1 MNVNIYTCVF
11 GTWCRIVSTATHLI
25 SLQHAATHCITLQ
38 HAATHFITLQHAAT
52 LYNTLHHTPDCTP
65 EALSCCAPA
74 RSRCITATTPA
85 FLSTITVHTSTDKK
99 KNLNYVYCIFS
110 HDKARSHEYKTQN
123 GYQNGN

>member
-11 GTWCRIVSTATHLI
+11 GIWCRILSI
-25 SLQHAATHCITLQ
+25 ATHC
-38 HAATHFITLQHAAT
+38 ITLQHAAT

-85 FLSTITVHTSTDKK
+85 FLSTVTVHTSTKK
-99 KNLNYVYCIFS
+99 KTLNYVYCIFS
-110 HDKARSHEYKTQN
+110 DDKARSHED
-123 GYQNGN
+123 